1 MAGCIVLSIL
11 VNILLILGGED
22 NTPLRVFINTS
33 TVMSGTGSRWRR
45 TLTIPWL
52 VFYGAGII
60 ISLSTHLHFT
70 SKCWR
75 EEKVWKASLLVTV
88 VIPTHTG
95 VVCVMMYRY
104 IYMSSPL
111 SDSSYLFSFK
121 LIGLACLCLS
131 FIFLIIWTLVW
142 LVAAQVDRT
151 SSIGIKTHKFVHL
164 NSKKNVLQK
173 CKL

>member
-22 NTPLRVFINTS
+22 NTPIRAFINTS

-95 VVCVMMYRY
+95 VVCVNVSWCTA
-104 IYMSSPL
+104 IYVQSSVWLLL
-111 SDSSYLFSFK
+111 SLLLLVDRLGLSLPQ
-121 LIGLACLCLS
+121 LHLPDHLDLGLARGCPG
-131 FIFLIIWTLVW
+131 
-142 LVAAQVDRT
+142 R
-151 SSIGIKTHKFVHL
+151 
-164 NSKKNVLQK
+164 
-173 CKL
+173 